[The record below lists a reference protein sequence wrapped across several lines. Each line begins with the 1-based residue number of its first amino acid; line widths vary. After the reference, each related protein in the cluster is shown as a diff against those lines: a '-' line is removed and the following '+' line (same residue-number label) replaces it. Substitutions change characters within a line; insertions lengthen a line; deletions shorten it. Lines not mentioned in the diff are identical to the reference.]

1 MKILIDAFGGDNA
14 PEEIVNASLLALYKH
29 KNLKITLVGKSEII
43 QDFLHGKK
51 YDQSRLN
58 IVDARE
64 VITCEE
70 SPVDAIRTKKDSTIV
85 RGIELLKD
93 KPDEYSGFV
102 SAGSTGALLSAS
114 VLKLGRIKGVVR
126 PALAP
131 LLPTAKGTPVMLI
144 DAGANMDVK
153 PVNLVQFALMGHTY
167 MNKVLG
173 ISKPRVALLNVGTEE
188 AKGNELTKATLPL
201 LKQLPINFVGNMEA
215 RDFLSGNY
223 DVVVADG
230 FDGNVLLKSTE
241 GACKI
246 LLKEI
251 KGAML
256 GSLSGKIG
264 ALFLKKSLKK
274 VIKKFDY
281 EGLGG
286 SVLLGAK
293 GVVIKGHGSS
303 KAREFLSAI
312 EHLIAMGDSNVNKT
326 IEEAIA
332 EVDMEHLEQK
342 AEIDAHLNAKVA
354 ESKKEPA
361 NEVASEPN
369 GPELEGELSAEI
381 LKQPDEGSVEKIVDK
396 DGEAK

>member
-1 MKILIDAFGGDNA
+1 MKIIIDAFGGDNA
-14 PEEIVNASLLALYKH
+14 PEEVVNASLLALYKY
-29 KNLKITLVGKSEII
+29 KKLKITLVGKSEVI
-43 QDFLHGKK
+43 QDSLHGKK
-51 YDQSRLN
+51 YDQSRLD

-70 SPVDAIRTKKDSTIV
+70 SPVDAIRTKKDSSIV
-85 RGIELLKD
+85 RGIELLKS

-102 SAGSTGALLSAS
+102 SAGSTGALLSAT
-114 VLKLGRIKGVVR
+114 VLKLGRIKGVIR
-126 PALAP
+126 PALSP

-144 DAGANMDVK
+144 DAGANVDVK
-153 PVNLVQFALMGHTY
+153 PINLVQFALMGHAY
-167 MNKVLG
+167 MSKVLG
-173 ISKPRVALLNVGTEE
+173 ISKPRVALLNVGTEDS
-188 AKGNELTKATLPL
+188 KGNELTKASLPL

-230 FDGNVLLKSTE
+230 FVGNVLLKATE

-246 LLKEI
+246 LFKEI
-251 KGAML
+251 KSAML
-256 GSLSGKIG
+256 GSFRGKIG
-264 ALFLKKSLKK
+264 ALFLKKPLKK
-274 VIKKFDY
+274 VVKKFDY

-312 EHLIAMGDSNVNKT
+312 EHLIAMGECDINKT

-332 EVDMEHLEQK
+332 EVDMERLEQK
-342 AEIDAHLNAKVA
+342 AMIDAQLTAKVE
-354 ESKKEPA
+354 ESKKEPSK
-361 NEVASEPN
+361 EVAVEPN
-369 GPELEGELSAEI
+369 GPELEGDLAKEI
-381 LKQPDEGSVEKIVDK
+381 AVQPKEGAVDKIIDEDEGGK
-396 DGEAK
+396 

>member
-1 MKILIDAFGGDNA
+1 MKIIIDAFGGDNA
-14 PEEIVNASLLALYKH
+14 PAEVINASLLALYKY

-43 QDFLHGKK
+43 QDNLKGKK
-51 YDQSRLN
+51 YDQSRLD

-64 VITCEE
+64 VITCDE
-70 SPVDAIRTKKDSTIV
+70 SPVDAIRNKKDSSIV
-85 RGIELLKD
+85 RAIELLKE
-93 KPDEYSGFV
+93 KPDEYIGFV
-102 SAGSTGALLSAS
+102 SAGSTGALLSGA

-153 PVNLVQFALMGHTY
+153 PINLVQFALMGSAY
-167 MNKVLG
+167 MHKVLG
-173 ISKPRVALLNVGTEE
+173 ISKPRVALLNVGTEDL
-188 AKGNELTKATLPL
+188 KGNELTKETLPL

-230 FDGNVLLKSTE
+230 FSGNVLLKSTE

-246 LLKEI
+246 LLKEL
-251 KGAML
+251 KNAML
-256 GSLSGKIG
+256 GSLRGKIG
-264 ALFLKKSLKK
+264 ALFLKKSLKQ
-274 VIKKFDY
+274 VVKKFDY

-293 GVVIKGHGSS
+293 GVVVKGHGSS

-312 EHLIAMGDSNVNKT
+312 EHLIAMGESDVNKT
-326 IEEAIA
+326 IEKVIS
-332 EVDMEHLEQK
+332 EVDIERLEEK
-342 AEIDAHLNAKVA
+342 AEIDAQLVAKVKD
-354 ESKKEPA
+354 SKKEENSDIA
-361 NEVASEPN
+361 VEPN
-369 GPELEGELSAEI
+369 SPELVEEMAEEI
-381 LKQPDEGSVEKIVDK
+381 AQQPSEIEVVEEDK
-396 DGEAK
+396 